1 MSTSSTKMRLLQRE
15 NADHTAAGAVILE
28 PHASRDPREARV
40 VLAKPRVQ
48 ARAETTAALPH
59 DDRAP
64 ADHVAVV
71 SFHAQPLRVRVA
83 AVARA
88 ALSFFVSHFV
98 SGRDWGTW
106 GLSVRRYV
114 PLVPRSQSPCPQSPC
129 PQSPCPQSPRP
140 QSPRPYKRM
149 SLMRTCV

>member
-28 PHASRDPREARV
+28 PHASRDPREDRV
-40 VLAKPRVQ
+40 VFAKPRVQ

-71 SFHAQPLRVRVA
+71 GFHAQPLRVRVA

-88 ALSFFVSHFV
+88 ALSFFVSHWCFQR
-98 SGRDWGTW
+98 GPGTGDWFSECRVPTAES
-106 GLSVRRYV
+106 LSRAY
-114 PLVPRSQSPCPQSPC
+114 
-129 PQSPCPQSPRP
+129 
-140 QSPRPYKRM
+140 
-149 SLMRTCV
+149 

>member
-28 PHASRDPREARV
+28 PHASRDPREDRV
-40 VLAKPRVQ
+40 VFAKPRVQ

-71 SFHAQPLRVRVA
+71 GFHAQPLRVRVA

-88 ALSFFVSHFV
+88 ALSFFVSHWCI
-98 SGRDWGTW
+98 RQ
-106 GLSVRRYV
+106 GLGDLALGAMFGWR
-114 PLVPRSQSPCPQSPC
+114 LVPSPHVPMSPV
-129 PQSPCPQSPRP
+129 PMSPVPTEVFP
-140 QSPRPYKRM
+140 
-149 SLMRTCV
+149 